1 MAKSCV
7 LLQDAE
13 VISLPCD
20 PSSASLSPDGMVV
33 TGWTSGNTLHAY
45 YGGEAILSRAV
56 DLPSSAWKSF
66 LVKSRV
72 ASASLFEFVLLVV
85 CIDGSVCRI
94 RVQSAHDTIQLL
106 AQVSQSHPTL
116 TACDVCDNGRL
127 LVLAGGIRSNAKDM
141 EHGSTLSIWNV
152 LDESAE
158 LLHYSTVLAH
168 DKLVM
173 DAVPAAAAPSSWW
186 SLLSGAEQLYP
197 GYIQDIAISPDNTL
211 VALRDSSGHVVFA
224 SRVSQGRWDDAL
236 EVARVHPAA
245 ALDADVVHK
254 AAWVAFVQSA
264 ATSTSAQLDQVLRTH
279 VTNILDKRWSLD
291 SIRHCVLDTPAAC
304 HRVWSFGLSTVV
316 DDGHDVALLQLLD
329 RLDTF
334 LRLLWADECSIP
346 ATSSFELLVAMDTL
360 AECFDVASFRQFLD
374 RSWVDIAMALA
385 TAGRV
390 SALTVRHLSSPM

>member
-1 MAKSCV
+1 MRPLCIFKLANLSLSSSSPPPLMLDPRPLFEYTLPGHEASDVVRLYSPTEERDGDVSSFMVTMAKSCV

-45 YGGEAILSRAV
+45 YVGEAILSRAV

-85 CIDGSVCRI
+85 CIDGSVCRV

-197 GYIQDIAISPDNTL
+197 GYIQDIAISPDSTL
-211 VALRDSSGHVVFA
+211 VALRDSSGHV
-224 SRVSQGRWDDAL
+224 SIR
-236 EVARVHPAA
+236 
-245 ALDADVVHK
+245 
-254 AAWVAFVQSA
+254 
-264 ATSTSAQLDQVLRTH
+264 QVL
-279 VTNILDKRWSLD
+279 
-291 SIRHCVLDTPAAC
+291 
-304 HRVWSFGLSTVV
+304 
-316 DDGHDVALLQLLD
+316 
-329 RLDTF
+329 
-334 LRLLWADECSIP
+334 
-346 ATSSFELLVAMDTL
+346 
-360 AECFDVASFRQFLD
+360 
-374 RSWVDIAMALA
+374 
-385 TAGRV
+385 
-390 SALTVRHLSSPM
+390 